1 MLDGMQPGEKASR
14 RGWGGTAWSMAIHA
28 LVLVACVG
36 AMHRVVR
43 IVPNRFPGT
52 SEGVEFLTYYSPGST
67 KLTQSDIQAKAVE
80 KEKTASV
87 THTAKA
93 MPTPDPVTAAST
105 ERGVGSSGESGL
117 GDGNIVIALPKYF
130 PHPAPSLTTLAK
142 GAAGDV
148 ILHAV
153 IDEHGRIAELT
164 LMQGL
169 GPAIDD
175 AVIQTVNQWSFVPA
189 TKNGVPV
196 ASVQE
201 LHFHYERKSG

>member
-1 MLDGMQPGEKASR
+1 MLDGMQPGEMASC
-14 RGWGGTAWSMAIHA
+14 RGRGGVAWSVAIHA
-28 LVLVACVG
+28 AVLVGCVG
-36 AMHRVVR
+36 VMHRVVR
-43 IVPNRFPGT
+43 IVPSRFPGT

-67 KLTQSDIQAKAVE
+67 KLTQSDIQAKVVE

-87 THTAKA
+87 THSATVA
-93 MPTPDPVTAAST
+93 PTPDPVTAAST

-117 GDGNIVIALPKYF
+117 GDGNIVIALPKHF
-130 PHPAPSLTTLAK
+130 PYPAPSLATLAR
-142 GAAGDV
+142 GAVGDV

-153 IDEHGRIAELT
+153 IDENGKIAELT

-175 AVIQTVNQWSFVPA
+175 AVIATVNQWSFVPA

-196 ASVQE
+196 QSVQE
-201 LHFHYERKSG
+201 LHFHYERAG

>member
-1 MLDGMQPGEKASR
+1 VA
-14 RGWGGTAWSMAIHA
+14 THA
-28 LVLVACVG
+28 TVLLVCVG
-36 AMHRVVR
+36 AMHKVVR
-43 IVPNRFPGT
+43 IAPNRLPGT

-80 KEKTASV
+80 KQQTASV

-93 MPTPDPVTAAST
+93 APTPDPVTAASS

-130 PHPAPSLTTLAK
+130 PHPAPSLATMSK
-142 GAAGDV
+142 GTAGDV

-175 AVIQTVNQWSFVPA
+175 AVIATVNQWSFTPA
-189 TKNGVPV
+189 TKNGIPV

-201 LHFHYERKSG
+201 LHFHYERRSG

>member
-1 MLDGMQPGEKASR
+1 V
-14 RGWGGTAWSMAIHA
+14 AIHA
-28 LVLVACVG
+28 LALVGCVG
-36 AMHRVVR
+36 AMHRMVR

-52 SEGVEFLTYYSPGST
+52 SQGVEFLTYYSPGST
-67 KLTQSDIQAKAVE
+67 KVTQSDIQAKAVE

-87 THTAKA
+87 THTAKVA
-93 MPTPDPVTAAST
+93 PTPDPVTAAST

-130 PHPAPSLTTLAK
+130 PYPEPSLASLAK
-142 GAAGDV
+142 GVAGDV

-153 IDEHGRIAELT
+153 IDEHGRISELT

-189 TKNGVPV
+189 TKDGVPV
-196 ASVQE
+196 PSVQE
-201 LHFHYERKSG
+201 LHFHYERA

>member
-1 MLDGMQPGEKASR
+1 MLDGMQPEKKASR
-14 RGWGGTAWSMAIHA
+14 RGRGGVVWSVAIHA
-28 LVLVACVG
+28 LVLVGCVG
-36 AMHRVVR
+36 VLHRVVR
-43 IVPNRFPGT
+43 IAPNRLPGT

-67 KLTQSDIQAKAVE
+67 KLTESDIQAKVVE

-87 THTAKA
+87 THSAA
-93 MPTPDPVTAAST
+93 AAPTPDPVTAASS

-117 GDGNIVIALPKYF
+117 GDGNIVIALPKNF
-130 PHPAPSLTTLAK
+130 PYPAPSLATLAK

-153 IDEHGRIAELT
+153 IDEKGKIAELT

-175 AVIQTVNQWSFVPA
+175 AVIATVNQWYFVPA

-196 ASVQE
+196 QSVQE
-201 LHFHYERKSG
+201 LHFHYERAG